1 MYSTPAKALPS
12 CTRSTTPEACLPL
25 CHEILCHDVLF
36 HQAQTR
42 SVPARV
48 PDQKKGQILQ
58 GRSPVL
64 GCLTILSIMALLIC
78 QPVCLVQADT
88 QEAAA
93 GTEQG
98 QQKTKA
104 ANGPGTEK
112 KETSVQHGSA
122 EPPAGQASNPQSSG
136 TESGKV
142 VRKDPS
148 VPSAQPV
155 PGDGQKEEASP
166 YSEGAM
172 KLWPSVDSL
181 VTSAFGERRSS
192 GIPLTGRAPMRSRRH
207 SGLDIRGHLGWPV
220 RTLRSGVVL
229 SAGPS
234 GAAGLTVK
242 ILQDNKK
249 TVSYAHL
256 GEILVTRGQKVT
268 RGQHIGKVGCT
279 GRTTGAHLHLTVR
292 DSQGRHINPRKELT
306 GLWELYDPPLA
317 DLSGPIRA
325 QACSGKFGQAGRP
338 VNRRLYGSQQYL
350 RMRKALIGIEDYKI
364 PDIST
369 WESMHK

>member
-1 MYSTPAKALPS
+1 MILV
-12 CTRSTTPEACLPL
+12 CLA
-25 CHEILCHDVLF
+25 IL
-36 HQAQTR
+36 
-42 SVPARV
+42 
-48 PDQKKGQILQ
+48 
-58 GRSPVL
+58 
-64 GCLTILSIMALLIC
+64 ALLVL

-88 QEAAA
+88 QEIAA
-93 GTEQG
+93 GTEQR
-98 QQKTKA
+98 QQKMGSTE
-104 ANGPGTEK
+104 GTSLEK
-112 KETSVQHGSA
+112 KEPSVQHGSD
-122 EPPAGQASNPQSSG
+122 EPPAGQAKNPQDSDTGSG
-136 TESGKV
+136 VTVHKEASM
-142 VRKDPS
+142 
-148 VPSAQPV
+148 PSAEPV
-155 PGDGQKEEASP
+155 PENSKQTNGQTKTQKDEQADKVSNRQKEEDSP
-166 YSEGAM
+166 YSEETM
-172 KLWPSVDSL
+172 KLWPAVDSL

-192 GIPLTGRAPMRSRRH
+192 GISLTGRSPMRSRRH

-229 SAGPS
+229 SAGES

-279 GRTTGAHLHLTVR
+279 GRTSGAHLHLTVR

-306 GLWELYDPPLA
+306 GLWELYDPPLPA
-317 DLSGPIRA
+317 LSGPIRA
-325 QACSGKFGQAGRP
+325 QACSGKFGHAGRP